1 MHATALGLA
10 TGDATALERV
20 KAHVLDA
27 AFPCLAARSAIN
39 SRRAHFGSYGP
50 LGSRE
55 PQRLQALCDA
65 LTAFTDTYPDPG
77 EAPVTFIAL
86 FDDDVHDEVEFE
98 QRLWRHL
105 QLLHDCD
112 RTQFEWA
119 HDVSSDPES
128 SNFSFSIGG
137 RAFFVV
143 GLHPRASRLAR
154 RAPVP
159 CLAFNFHDQFEQ
171 LRVSGKYDKL
181 QRSIRS
187 RDVALQGDANP
198 VLARFGEASEA
209 MQYSGRA
216 VSAGWQ
222 CPFRP
227 GAQDAD

>member
-1 MHATALGLA
+1 MHATALGL
-10 TGDATALERV
+10 TTDDATLLERV
-20 KAHVLDA
+20 KAYVLAA

-39 SRRAHFGSYGP
+39 SRRAHFRSYGA
-50 LGSRE
+50 LGSDE
-55 PQRLQALCDA
+55 PLRLRALCDA
-65 LTAFTDTYPDPG
+65 LTAFSDTYPEPD
-77 EAPVTFIAL
+77 EAPVTYIAL
-86 FDDDVHDEVEFE
+86 FDDDVHDEVDLE
-98 QRLWRHL
+98 QRLWYHL
-105 QLLHDCD
+105 QLLHGCD
-112 RTQFEWA
+112 RLGFEWA
-119 HDVSSDPES
+119 HNVSSDPES
-128 SNFSFSIGG
+128 CNFSFSIGG
-137 RAFFVV
+137 RAFFIV

-198 VLARFGEASEA
+198 VLTRFGEASEA

-216 VSAGWQ
+216 VSPGWQ

-227 GAQDAD
+227 GVQDAD